1 MDTQIQLTLPDEVE
15 LGVHADFARVWHTEE
30 AFVLDFAAVTGP
42 FQPGEDETGN
52 PVTMVDA
59 RVAARVRLAPTHV
72 FELMKAL
79 EQQLSQWEAET
90 GNTPG
95 GPSETLLD

>member
-1 MDTQIQLTLPDEVE
+1 MDTQIQLTLPEDTE

-30 AFVLDFAAVTGP
+30 AFVLDFAAITGP
-42 FQPGEDETGN
+42 LQAGEDDAGN
-52 PVTMVDA
+52 PVTLVDA
-59 RVAARVRLAPTHV
+59 RVSARVRLAPTHV

-90 GNTPG
+90 GNAPG
-95 GPSETLLD
+95 GGSDS